1 MYLQKKKNKSLLFM
15 PNFVVLHQESTNS
28 TGTLSELL
36 WRQILISLNLSKP
49 KIGYQKN
56 TKLRYKH
63 AIIQA
68 LSIFLL

>member
-1 MYLQKKKNKSLLFM
+1 M

-49 KIGYQKN
+49 KIGHQKN

-63 AIIQA
+63 AIIQ
-68 LSIFLL
+68 LL